1 MTTRIIEALFG
12 KDEKLAQTIPLRDAM
27 LCMNC
32 ESIFE
37 AGQICCPACTSEV
50 FLSVSLAL
58 SDDET
63 KGRVREMAEEAS
75 DEFMGKHVF
84 AEAAAR

>member
-1 MTTRIIEALFG
+1 MGTLFEGIFG
-12 KDEKLAQTIPLRDAM
+12 KQEKPAQAIPLRDAM

-37 AGQICCPACTSEV
+37 AGQMCCPVCASEV
-50 FLSVSLAL
+50 FMSVSLAL

-63 KGRVREMAEEAS
+63 KAPIRELADKASAEFFER
-75 DEFMGKHVF
+75 HIF
-84 AEAAAR
+84 AGEVG

>member
-1 MTTRIIEALFG
+1 MGKRIDAIFG
-12 KDEKLAQTIPLRDAM
+12 KQEKLAQAIPLRDAM

-37 AGQICCPACTSEV
+37 AGQSCCPVCASEV

-63 KGRVREMAEEAS
+63 KAPIRELADKAS
-75 DEFMGKHVF
+75 DEFFQKHVF
-84 AEAAAR
+84 AGASR